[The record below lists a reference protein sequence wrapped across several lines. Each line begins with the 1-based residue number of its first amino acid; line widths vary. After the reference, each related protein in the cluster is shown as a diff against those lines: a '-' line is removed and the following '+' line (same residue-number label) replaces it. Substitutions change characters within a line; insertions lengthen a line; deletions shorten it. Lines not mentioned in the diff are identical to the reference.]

1 MSRGRGFSSPR
12 GGGYRG
18 NSSRGSNS
26 WSSGGN
32 RGGYA
37 GHGGSS
43 SGRFTSSFSNSLD
56 SRNSFDSR
64 NKYSGSSDRFSRTH
78 SDDYH
83 KPYRPVSFVQIL

>member
-26 WSSGGN
+26 WSGGG
-32 RGGYA
+32 RGGYS
-37 GHGGSS
+37 GHGGGSG
-43 SGRFTSSFSNSLD
+43 GRFTSSFSNSLD
-56 SRNSFDSR
+56 SRNSFDAR
-64 NKYSGSSDRFSRTH
+64 NKYSGPSDRFSRTH

-83 KPYRPVSFVQIL
+83 KPYRPVSFY